1 MTLQRA
7 AQRVAT
13 GLWVDQARRQNSM
26 VAWTGVYKSREKQ
39 TELGDGLGVGGEQE
53 GGVKDDFWVAR
64 LNS

>member
-1 MTLQRA
+1 
-7 AQRVAT
+7 
-13 GLWVDQARRQNSM
+13 M
-26 VAWTGVYKSREKQ
+26 VAWTVVYKSREKQ